1 MKMPRLKRGV
11 IVLGMTVISLSLF
24 WFIRG
29 QLIKKSRK
37 G

>member
-1 MKMPRLKRGV
+1 MKMPKLKRGV
-11 IVLGMTVISLSLF
+11 IVVGMTVISLSLC

-29 QLIKKSRK
+29 KLIKKARK